1 MLTTEHLCV
10 LMKLKLLAGAPPV
23 SRSGWHVKPRV
34 PAAAAAARAAL
45 FGPSLST
52 KPSPMSSLAVPTPG
66 THTQHTASPSPPDS
80 QAGEGDLQA
89 SSVLSATLAALRQ
102 AAAGN
107 VQAVA
112 TSADA
117 EESAASAAVAAAAA
131 GVAELRRTEQQSNPE
146 FRAAQE
152 TEWQQRQA
160 EIGKQSEY
168 AQRLKRQRKAE
179 KEKKARQ
186 EVGLLVIEGSEDFC
200 AVLLSE
206 LL

>member
-1 MLTTEHLCV
+1 M
-10 LMKLKLLAGAPPV
+10 LAGAPPA

-45 FGPSLST
+45 FGPSPSP
-52 KPSPMSSLAVPTPG
+52 KPSPMSSLAIPTSG
-66 THTQHTASPSPPDS
+66 THTQHTASPPPPAT

-117 EESAASAAVAAAAA
+117 EESAAVAAAVA

-152 TEWQQRQA
+152 SEWQQRQA

-186 EVGLLVIEGSEDFC
+186 EVGLLVMECLECPLFLVNCYD
-200 AVLLSE
+200 A
-206 LL
+206 